1 MSRADRDGKKM
12 QVEAL
17 ELFAGDDGDF
27 EDIVDDPQGDV
38 EKMADSEEDICID
51 DGGSDADARFDAAV
65 GALGEI
71 VFADDFQQMIA
82 TFCKENS
89 SIFEDTEENKLEY
102 MPIFKK
108 YSAMIESHLQ
118 KRLSEAVP
126 GFDMDAFTNDLLA
139 REDEVDGEIFE
150 LLCSIGDFT
159 NFKAQMLSFKNDRA
173 EFSVTGKPMR
183 LHTDEQSDGEERP
196 DLEILTSPIKS
207 TPKKS
212 GNAELSRDA

>member
-17 ELFAGDDGDF
+17 ELFASDDADF

-38 EKMADSEEDICID
+38 EKMAESEEDICID
-51 DGGSDADARFDAAV
+51 DGGDDADARFDAAV
-65 GALGEI
+65 GALGDI

-82 TFCKENS
+82 TFGKQNS

-108 YSAMIESHLQ
+108 YSAMIESHLA
-118 KRLSEAVP
+118 KRLAEAVP
-126 GFDMDAFTNDLLA
+126 GFDMDAFSKDLVA

-159 NFKAQMLSFKNDRA
+159 NFKAQMLSFKADRT

-196 DLEILTSPIKS
+196 DLEIVPSPIKS

-212 GNAELSRDA
+212 GNVELSRDA

>member
-17 ELFAGDDGDF
+17 ELFAGDDADF

-38 EKMADSEEDICID
+38 EKMAESEEDICID
-51 DGGSDADARFDAAV
+51 DGGCDADARFDAAV

-71 VFADDFQQMIA
+71 VFADDFQQMIT

-102 MPIFKK
+102 MPIFKN
-108 YSAMIESHLQ
+108 YSAMIEAHLQ
-118 KRLSEAVP
+118 KELTAAVP
-126 GFDMDAFTNDLLA
+126 GFSMDAFSKDLLA

-150 LLCSIGDFT
+150 LLSSIGDFA
-159 NFKAQMLSFKNDRA
+159 NFKAQMLSFKGDRA

-183 LHTDEQSDGEERP
+183 LHIDEQSDGDEIP

-212 GNAELSRDA
+212 GNAELPRDA